1 MDTLLTLTGAWLTLR
16 QLLEAAW
23 HSDWLTVALKFF
35 PFVLLCEVPV
45 QLFVM
50 LGALRRYLEQ
60 RHSTLHP
67 LQFRTRVSCVITC
80 YSEGA
85 DVQQTIRTLTE
96 QLYDGQI
103 EILAIVDGEYLDL
116 TVIRSEEHTL
126 NSSH

>member
-35 PFVLLCEVPV
+35 PLVLLCELPV

-60 RHSTLHP
+60 RHSARHP
-67 LQFRTRVSCVITC
+67 LQFRPRVSCVVTC
-80 YSEGA
+80 YCEGA

-103 EILAIVDGEYLDL
+103 EILAIV
-116 TVIRSEEHTL
+116 
-126 NSSH
+126 